1 MLYHAGLILEYIAI
15 IITVHRIYNRKVSL
29 NIDMVGLCLMS
40 LTIVEF
46 VKFYELSNMFTM
58 IIYIFVGL
66 YCVHKYNDSII
77 GALVSVL
84 LLLIVI
90 VILQYTAIFPCSS
103 LFSENLELQMLSTNI
118 LVVAATIWILPLI
131 RIHKLREIFRK
142 RDVYIVVILGTVM
155 AVILMIML
163 EGKIGEQIH
172 LAFFVI
178 AVPILLV
185 LLWGLGKWH
194 IAKEEAENN
203 RNELSLNRSMQE
215 KYEDLLTSVRLR
227 EHGFKNHLA
236 ALLSIRYTSRSYE
249 ELVAEQERYY
259 SKICEENKYNKL
271 LCLKDSVVIGF
282 LYEKFRM
289 AETMGVK
296 VIYDVKGTFSQC
308 AVPIYYLIDM
318 LGILIDNAVEAQ
330 DHSTETKQLKV
341 QFEEKEAT
349 YIITVS
355 NPHSYVS
362 YTVIESWF
370 QLNKSSKGKNR
381 GLGLYNIKELCEKY
395 DANIVCRNYLYDSE
409 NWIEFTLEIMKADK
423 Q

>member
-1 MLYHAGLILEYIAI
+1 MLYHAALILEYIAI
-15 IITVHRIYNRKVSL
+15 IVTLHRIYNRKLCL
-29 NIDMVGLCLMS
+29 NIDLIGLCLLSM
-40 LTIVEF
+40 TIVEF
-46 VKFYELSNMFTM
+46 VKFNELSNMFTM
-58 IIYIFVGL
+58 VIYIFVWW

-77 GALVSVL
+77 GAIVSVFL
-84 LLLIVI
+84 LLMVI
-90 VILQYTAIFPCSS
+90 VILQYIAIFPCSC
-103 LFSENLELQMLSTNI
+103 LFSENLEMQMLSTNG
-118 LVVAATIWILPLI
+118 LVVVMTIWILPLF

-142 RDVYIVVILGTVM
+142 RDVYIVVIFGTVM

-178 AVPILLV
+178 AVPILIV

-194 IAKEEAENN
+194 VTKKENENSKK
-203 RNELSLNRSMQE
+203 ELSLSRNMQG
-215 KYEDLLTSVRLR
+215 KYEDLLTNVRLR

-259 SKICEENKYNKL
+259 SMICEENKYNKL
-271 LCLKDSVVIGF
+271 LRLQDSVVIGF
-282 LYEKFRM
+282 LYEKLRM

-296 VIYDVKGTFSQC
+296 VIYEIKGTFSQC

-330 DHSTETKQLKV
+330 DHSTETRQLRV
-341 QFEEKEAT
+341 QFEEKEVT
-349 YIITVS
+349 YKITVS

-362 YTVIESWF
+362 YTEIESWF

-395 DANIVCRNYLYDSE
+395 DANIVCRNNLYNSE
-409 NWIEFTLEIMKADK
+409 NWIEFTLEIAKADR
-423 Q
+423 